1 MAALSDYLESGILN
15 HIFRDYTLNKPT
27 QISIALTSGVPL
39 DSDSG
44 TTIPEL
50 PSGTTQ
56 GNTSLSTGYS
66 RINLAAPSNDTWHE
80 VGEDTQTAYTVY
92 QDSNVASESGY
103 FYPLYLNK
111 ATADSESSNLSSNTH
126 TFSEFPNVNFY
137 APQSEESLA
146 QTSNPG
152 FLVYEGNGFIKNK
165 ASFVFDTALTDWGW
179 VSGIAIL
186 DDATYGSGNMLMYAQ
201 LTNPRYVYIGDNIK
215 FDALS
220 LEICLK

>member
-15 HIFRDYTLNKPT
+15 HLFRDLTLSKPL

-56 GNTSLSTGYS
+56 GNTSLSTGYK
-66 RINLAAPSNDTWHE
+66 RIDLAAPSNDTWHE
-80 VGEDTQTAYTVY
+80 VGSDAQTGYAVH
-92 QDSNVASESGY
+92 QDSTIASESGFY
-103 FYPLYLNK
+103 YPLYLNEAK
-111 ATADSESSNLSSNTH
+111 ASSESTNLSSNSH
-126 TFSEFPNVNFY
+126 TFPEFPNVTFY

-146 QTSNPG
+146 QQSNPG
-152 FLVYEGNGFIKNK
+152 FLLYEGNGFIKNK
-165 ASFVFDTALTDWGW
+165 SSFVFDTALTDWGW

-220 LEICLK
+220 LEVCLK